1 MAQQV
6 KDMVLSLQQLGSS
19 LWLGLD
25 PWPGN
30 FHMSQARP
38 KKKFI
43 FKMLHSHPRI
53 PSILKTIHVPPCRIS
68 LHLCFK

>member
-6 KDMVLSLQQLGSS
+6 KDVVLSLQQLGSS

-38 KKKFI
+38 KKKVSFQNAA
-43 FKMLHSHPRI
+43 LSP
-53 PSILKTIHVPPCRIS
+53 
-68 LHLCFK
+68 